1 MKKVLVTLDFKGND
15 SKLIEVAKEWGK
27 AFEAEIILLNVD
39 PIELDSKAIEN
50 DPIMAHRME
59 VIKDLTNESIQNVK
73 GKLGGE
79 IFRFKHVLKVG
90 SPHEQILN
98 AAHEENV
105 DLIIM
110 GSNKHSAAYRFL
122 IGSVADLV
130 VKKTSI
136 PVLLVP
142 FD

>member
-15 SKLIEVAKEWGK
+15 SQLIETAKEWGR

-39 PIELDSKAIEN
+39 PIEIDAKTVEN

-59 VIKDLTNESIQNVK
+59 SIKNLTYENIQNVE

-79 IFRFKHVLKVG
+79 IFRFKHVLKTG

-98 AAHEENV
+98 AAEEENV

-122 IGSVADLV
+122 IGSVADHV
-130 VKKTSI
+130 VKKSTI

-142 FD
+142 FN